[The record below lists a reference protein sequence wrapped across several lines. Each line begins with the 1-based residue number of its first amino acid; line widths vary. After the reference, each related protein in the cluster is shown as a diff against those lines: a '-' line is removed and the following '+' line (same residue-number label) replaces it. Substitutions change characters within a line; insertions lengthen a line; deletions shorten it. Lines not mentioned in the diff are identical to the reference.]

1 VDTNIEDRQ
10 REAVRAERMIDEATI
25 HFKRWLETLEVVPT
39 IVALRSRFDEVAQ
52 TEIQKTLQ
60 GLTHLSDADRKAI
73 ERMTH
78 SITQKLL
85 HGPTRFLKSDGCQG
99 DRSAAIDITQKLFEL
114 DP

>member
-1 VDTNIEDRQ
+1 
-10 REAVRAERMIDEATI
+10 
-25 HFKRWLETLEVVPT
+25 VVPT
-39 IVALRSRFDEVAQ
+39 IVALRAHFDKVAQ
-52 TEIQKTLQ
+52 TEIEKTLQ
-60 GLTHLSDADRKAI
+60 GLGHLSEVDRKAV

-99 DRSAAIDITQKLFEL
+99 DRSAALDITQKLFEL